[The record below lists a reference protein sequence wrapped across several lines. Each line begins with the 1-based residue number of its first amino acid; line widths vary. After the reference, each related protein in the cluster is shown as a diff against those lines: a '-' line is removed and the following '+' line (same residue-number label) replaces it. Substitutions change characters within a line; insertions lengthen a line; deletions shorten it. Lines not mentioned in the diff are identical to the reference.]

1 MTNGMQDEPE
11 VSREYCARM
20 SALARHGSELGLA
33 MADTAT
39 VAPGSPLQVLELRR
53 PHIHDRSWPADEAT
67 LLREALVGFVA
78 VAAFQLR
85 GVASLIGAGPPV
97 PLHPL
102 VILVR
107 GIAEACGQCWWH
119 VEPWISDAGAYH
131 PIPPSPGKTQPTS
144 PTINISTRWTYNPL
158 CGIPHNRFCESG
170 RGRFPPA
177 THQAGRR
184 SGGDR
189 GRPGDARLGMGCC
202 DGLITAELPRV
213 GRRHGPG
220 EEEPLAG
227 YPLEAT

>member
-1 MTNGMQDEPE
+1 MTNGMQGEPE

-33 MADTAT
+33 MAYTAT
-39 VAPGSPLQVLELRR
+39 VAPGSPLRVLELRR

-102 VILVR
+102 VTLVR

-119 VEPWISDAGAYH
+119 VEPWISDAGAD
-131 PIPPSPGKTQPTS
+131 Q
-144 PTINISTRWTYNPL
+144 
-158 CGIPHNRFCESG
+158 E
-170 RGRFPPA
+170 
-177 THQAGRR
+177 
-184 SGGDR
+184 
-189 GRPGDARLGMGCC
+189 
-202 DGLITAELPRV
+202 
-213 GRRHGPG
+213 
-220 EEEPLAG
+220 LAG
-227 YPLEAT
+227 VSGLADLAF